1 LFKGTLKKILKK
13 IRLRHIMRIKYR
25 TVTFRVKAEL
35 ANELKNISMETG
47 IAQSFLITKAIT
59 RIINELQEKQ
69 SK

>member
-1 LFKGTLKKILKK
+1 MG
-13 IRLRHIMRIKYR
+13 IKYR

-59 RIINELQEKQ
+59 KIINELQEKNQ
-69 SK
+69 NRKYS